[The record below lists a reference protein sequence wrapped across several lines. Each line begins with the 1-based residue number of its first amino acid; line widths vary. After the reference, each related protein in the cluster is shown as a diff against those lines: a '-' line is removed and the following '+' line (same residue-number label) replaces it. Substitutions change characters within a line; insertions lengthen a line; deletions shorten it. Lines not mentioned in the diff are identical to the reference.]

1 MHPQPNHLRRLHG
14 RLFPIALAALL
25 SPFHLLAE
33 DRVFTPD
40 VLANPDTIA
49 AIRTA
54 WSDSANGRTGIEA
67 SFRLDG
73 RLSAYRIVVTPFTN
87 QRRTQTVP
95 IIPGVTFAVF
105 HVHTAKA
112 DPEPSPADREIAD
125 RYKLKMYSIHTQ
137 GLYVYDPV
145 TRKTAKLRDGVDWV
159 KTALAGEPILLTKPR
174 Q

>member
-1 MHPQPNHLRRLHG
+1 MHPQHHLRRLPG
-14 RLFPIALAALL
+14 RLFPIALVALL

-33 DRVFTPD
+33 DRVFIPD
-40 VLANPDTIA
+40 VLANPKTIA
-49 AIRTA
+49 ALRTA
-54 WSDSANGRTGIEA
+54 WRDSANGRAGIEA

-73 RLSAYRIVVTPFTN
+73 SLSAYRIVVTPFTN

-95 IIPGVTFAVF
+95 IVPGVTFAVF

-125 RYKLKMYSIHTQ
+125 RYKLKMYTIHTQ

-145 TRKTAKLRDGVDWV
+145 TRRTAKLRDGVDWM
-159 KTALAGEPILLTKPR
+159 KAAASEPVLLTKSG

>member
-1 MHPQPNHLRRLHG
+1 MPAPHHLRRRHS
-14 RLFPIALAALL
+14 RLSRIALFAVLN
-25 SPFHLLAE
+25 PFHLLAE
-33 DRVFTPD
+33 DRSSTPD
-40 VLANPDTIA
+40 ILANPETIA
-49 AIRTA
+49 ALRTA
-54 WSDSANGRTGIEA
+54 WSDSANGRAGIEA

-73 RLSAYRIVVTPFTN
+73 SLSACRIVVAPFTN

-125 RYKLKMYSIHTQ
+125 RYKLKMYTIHTQ

-145 TRKTAKLRDGVDWV
+145 TRKTAKLRDGVDWM
-159 KTALAGEPILLTKPR
+159 KAALAGEPVRFTKSS